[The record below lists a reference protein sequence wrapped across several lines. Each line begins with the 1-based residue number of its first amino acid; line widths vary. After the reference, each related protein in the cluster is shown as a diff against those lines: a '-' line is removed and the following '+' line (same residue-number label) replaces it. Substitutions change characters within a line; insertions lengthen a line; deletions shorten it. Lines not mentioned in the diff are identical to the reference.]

1 MWRTAR
7 GRHLLPLAAALAI
20 AAVSALAPPAY
31 CQTPFCQLVY
41 YTVTSTIVQTQVNV
55 AVEEVVI
62 NSTHTTTTTRTYT
75 TVATL
80 VTPGGV
86 LANLS
91 CSVPPP
97 PTPTVAMPS
106 GPPLEGYPTDAFSL
120 LMAAVAIGT
129 VAAGI
134 VANLSRTVIYLF
146 AAVAAVSALAAA
158 YPPLSAVAQAAA
170 AIVFFAAVIFLALS
184 R

>member
-1 MWRTAR
+1 
-7 GRHLLPLAAALAI
+7 
-20 AAVSALAPPAY
+20 
-31 CQTPFCQLVY
+31 
-41 YTVTSTIVQTQVNV
+41 
-55 AVEEVVI
+55 
-62 NSTHTTTTTRTYT
+62 
-75 TVATL
+75 
-80 VTPGGV
+80 
-86 LANLS
+86 
-91 CSVPPP
+91 
-97 PTPTVAMPS
+97 MPS

-146 AAVAAVSALAAA
+146 AAAAAVSALAAA

-170 AIVFFAAVIFLALS
+170 AIVLFAAAIFLALS

>member
-1 MWRTAR
+1 
-7 GRHLLPLAAALAI
+7 
-20 AAVSALAPPAY
+20 
-31 CQTPFCQLVY
+31 LVY
-41 YTVTSTIVQTQVNV
+41 YTVTSTIVQTQINV
-55 AVEEVVI
+55 AVEEVAI
-62 NSTHTTTTTRTYT
+62 NGTTTTTTKTYT
-75 TVATL
+75 TVATV

-91 CSVPPP
+91 CSAPAPPP
-97 PTPTVAMPS
+97 PTITAPS
-106 GPPLEGYPTDAFSL
+106 GPSLGGYPTDAFSL
-120 LMAAVAIGT
+120 LMAAVAIGA

-134 VANLSRTVIYLF
+134 VANLSRTVIYMF

-170 AIVFFAAVIFLALS
+170 AITLFAAAVFLALS